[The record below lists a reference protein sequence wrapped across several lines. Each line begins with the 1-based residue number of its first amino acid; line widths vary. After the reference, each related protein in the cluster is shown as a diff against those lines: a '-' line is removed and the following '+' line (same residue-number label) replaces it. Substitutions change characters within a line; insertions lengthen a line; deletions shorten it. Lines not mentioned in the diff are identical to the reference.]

1 MDQSEFEEHGD
12 MSTEESEPEC
22 EVCSDYYPGQLSDFL
37 DELNEARG
45 RKLEEQ
51 LFLGI
56 P

>member
-1 MDQSEFEEHGD
+1 MN
-12 MSTEESEPEC
+12 TAESQPEG
-22 EVCSDYYPGQLSDFL
+22 EVCSDYYPGQLSDFV